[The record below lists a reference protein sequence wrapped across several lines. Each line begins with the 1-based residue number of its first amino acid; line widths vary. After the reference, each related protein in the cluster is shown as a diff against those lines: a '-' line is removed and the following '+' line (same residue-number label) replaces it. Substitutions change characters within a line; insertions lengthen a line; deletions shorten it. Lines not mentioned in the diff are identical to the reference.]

1 MAKATSD
8 NGVSESDAVETDV
21 EIVSDDATDV
31 TENEVVEPSPASSTP
46 GLDPKQAARIR
57 ERELKAAQKAEAE
70 ARKADMKKYAD
81 AQKEGDKL
89 IKAAEVAQAKA
100 DKATEAADKAQAAA
114 DAANE
119 ALSADATDQARTKA
133 ARAESAA
140 TAALAVAAEA
150 QAQAKAANKAANKV
164 RNARRLTGQQKIES
178 PGSRQWVPPTFI
190 TVGLVG
196 VLWLVVYYIT
206 ASVGIAVPFLTD
218 LGGWNVVVGMGLM
231 ATAFGIATLW
241 K

>member
-8 NGVSESDAVETDV
+8 NGVSESDATESDV
-21 EIVSDDATDV
+21 EVVADDATEEATDDAAAAKA
-31 TENEVVEPSPASSTP
+31 TPSV
-46 GLDPKQAARIR
+46 DPKQAARLR
-57 ERELKAAQKAEAE
+57 ERELKAAQKAEAD
-70 ARKADMKKYAD
+70 ARKADMKKFAD

-100 DKATEAADKAQAAA
+100 DKATAAADKAQAEA

-119 ALSADATDQARTKA
+119 AMNADPTDQAKTKA

-140 TAALAVAAEA
+140 ATALAAAAEA
-150 QAQAKAANKAANKV
+150 QAQAKTANKAANKV

-190 TVGLVG
+190 TVGLLG

-206 ASVGIAVPFLTD
+206 ASVGITVPYLTD

-231 ATAFGIATLW
+231 ATAFGVATLW